1 MSPIRQRLRLLL
13 PALGILLGGP
23 RATHAQIVQG
33 RITDE
38 LAGQPL
44 HAVEVRLLT
53 ADDDVAAVAVSDSVG
68 SYAVRAPRG
77 GVYRVQADLL
87 GYLQLRSP
95 LLDLPEGR
103 TVTADFEMPNDPI
116 ELEGLRVEVEAIER
130 IREELRSYG
139 VRVDALGEGFVD
151 AETIASIPSASD
163 FGKVLQWRSVP
174 GMRVVRS
181 DDVSVAARVGNP
193 RVCVRLIPG
202 RPQCAVTVL
211 NGTRITLE
219 AAYLVPAAALQAIA
233 VLQPEDA
240 TTLYGTDGVGGAVL
254 LFTR

>member
-13 PALGILLGGP
+13 PALAILLGGP

-33 RITDE
+33 RIADE
-38 LAGQPL
+38 LGGQPL

-53 ADDDVAAVAVSDSVG
+53 ADGDVAAVAASDSVG

-87 GYLQLRSP
+87 GYVQLRSP

-116 ELEGLRVEVEAIER
+116 ELEGLRVEVEAMER
-130 IREELRSYG
+130 IRDELRSYG
-139 VRVDALGEGFVD
+139 VRVDALGERFVD
-151 AETIASIPSASD
+151 AETIASIPRASD

-181 DDVSVAARVGNP
+181 DDLSQGPVKAW
-193 RVCVRLIPG
+193 VCVRLIAG
-202 RPQCAVTVL
+202 RSDCAVTVL

-219 AAYLVPAAALQAIA
+219 AAYHVPAEALRAIA
-233 VLQPEDA
+233 LLTPQDA

>member
-13 PALGILLGGP
+13 PALAILLGGP

-53 ADDDVAAVAVSDSVG
+53 ADGDVAAVAVSDSVG

-116 ELEGLRVEVEAIER
+116 ELEGLRVEVEAMER

-139 VRVDALGEGFVD
+139 VRVEALREGFVD

-181 DDVSVAARVGNP
+181 DDLSGGAGNP
-193 RVCVRLIPG
+193 WVCVRLIAG
-202 RPQCAVTVL
+202 RPECAVTVL

-219 AAYLVPAAALQAIA
+219 AAYLVPAEALQAIA
-233 VLQPEDA
+233 VLTPQDA

>member
-1 MSPIRQRLRLLL
+1 MYPIRQRLRLLL
-13 PALGILLGGP
+13 PALAILLGGP

-38 LAGQPL
+38 LAGEPL

-53 ADDDVAAVAVSDSVG
+53 DDGDVAAVALSDSVG
-68 SYAVRAPRG
+68 SYSVRAPRG
-77 GVYRVQADLL
+77 GVYRVQADML

>member
-1 MSPIRQRLRLLL
+1 MSLIRQSLRLLL
-13 PALGILLGGP
+13 PALAILLGGP
-23 RATHAQIVQG
+23 RAAHAQIVQG

-38 LAGQPL
+38 LAGEPL

-53 ADDDVAAVAVSDSVG
+53 ADGDVAAVAASDSVG

-77 GVYRVQADLL
+77 GEYRVQADLL
-87 GYLQLRSP
+87 GYVQLRSP
-95 LLDLPEGR
+95 LLDLPDGR

-116 ELEGLRVEVEAIER
+116 ELEGLRVEVEAMER

-151 AETIASIPSASD
+151 AETIASTPSARD

-181 DDVSVAARVGNP
+181 DDLSQGPLKAW
-193 RVCVRLIPG
+193 VCVRLLAG
-202 RPQCAVTVL
+202 RAECAVTVL

-219 AAYLVPAAALQAIA
+219 AAYLVPAEALQAIA
-233 VLQPEDA
+233 VLTPQDA
-240 TTLYGTDGVGGAVL
+240 TTLYGTDGFGGAVL

>member
-116 ELEGLRVEVEAIER
+116 ELEGLRVEVEAMER